1 MTDIT
6 RDVSQQKYNQ
16 SLEKFVS
23 SVNGNATVENDFV
36 GNIKPYQINQRML
49 ALNVLRNNFPT
60 VERILG
66 DTVFTSLAQVY
77 GKYYPSTWW
86 DVNIFGDQF
95 PEFLA
100 SQINSVKADAYDWA
114 LIAEIA
120 QLEYAFIDRYYYP
133 GHDATPEV
141 LIEFAHFDYEA
152 QQLVKECHPNLVI
165 TYNCLDR
172 FQSVANGEK
181 FTSPE
186 YCSDDSNSK
195 AKLKIFSAS
204 VFRQNFQVVSAFSCS
219 TANL

>member
-1 MTDIT
+1 MTDIS
-6 RDVSQQKYNQ
+6 RDVDQQKYNQ
-16 SLEKFVS
+16 ALEKFVS
-23 SVNGNATVENDFV
+23 SVNGYTAFDGDFQ

-60 VERILG
+60 VEKILG
-66 DTVFTSLAQVY
+66 ESVFTSLAQVY

-95 PEFLA
+95 AEFLA
-100 SQINSVKADAYDWA
+100 SQINSAKADAYNWA

-133 GHDATPEV
+133 GHDSTPEV
-141 LIEFAHFDYEA
+141 LIEFSHFDYEA
-152 QQLVKECHPNLVI
+152 QQLIKENHPNLVI

-172 FQSVANGEK
+172 FQSTANGEK
-181 FTSPE
+181 FHS
-186 YCSDDSNSK
+186 SHWSVDSSQK
-195 AKLKIFSAS
+195 SKLKIFSAS